1 MPYVININQQEAS
14 GRDLVRYEKLVAED
28 QALEER
34 RVQALERIAA
44 ALEGVKLSKGLH
56 FGKPEPVVQPYA
68 KG

>member
-44 ALEGVKLSKGLH
+44 ALEDANKR
-56 FGKPEPVVQPYA
+56 
-68 KG
+68 